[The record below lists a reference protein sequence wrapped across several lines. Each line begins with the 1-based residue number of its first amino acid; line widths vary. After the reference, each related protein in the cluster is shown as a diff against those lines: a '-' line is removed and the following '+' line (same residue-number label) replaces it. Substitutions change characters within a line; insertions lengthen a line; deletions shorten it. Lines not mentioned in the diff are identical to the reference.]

1 MKRILSFRVAA
12 YLLLLL
18 ALLGTN
24 LLTATK
30 AQPQP
35 QPQSQSQLVA
45 PVDFYR
51 FIVNNSQLGTLLTT
65 NFQEGTS
72 LNFAYYPFPQTAK
85 IAVPPA
91 PGWTPTPGQGLI
103 PLYRY
108 RISQNGRIYYGF
120 FNGLASGSGYTFQ
133 GVAGYVLPGDGSF
146 GGIPLQAFYSQSKG
160 YFYTVGTEVPIGYPY
175 SNGFLYH
182 GSPAYLPQGGQFS
195 WDPPPICDADGSQ
208 QQLCVDNGGIWNQT
222 TCSCRFIN
230 PGPCGGTLQ
239 TQAQPGQT
247 SVRPIEPCLKQEPE
261 PFKMKKEG
269 DPNN

>member
-1 MKRILSFRVAA
+1 MKKKLSLRIAV
-12 YLLLLL
+12 YLLLFL
-18 ALLGTN
+18 AFLGPS
-24 LLTATK
+24 LPTATR
-30 AQPQP
+30 AEPQDFTT
-35 QPQSQSQLVA
+35 QSQLVA
-45 PVDFYR
+45 PVDFHR

-91 PGWTPTPGQGLI
+91 AGWTPTPGQGLI

-133 GVAGYVLPGDGSF
+133 GVAGYVFPGDGSF
-146 GGIPLQAFYSQSKG
+146 GGIALQAFYSQSKG
-160 YFYTVGTEVPIGYPY
+160 YFYTVGTEVPIGYPF

-182 GSPAYLPQGGQFS
+182 GSPAYLPQGGLFS
-195 WDPPPICDADGSQ
+195 WDPPPICDADGSRRQ
-208 QQLCVDNGGIWNQT
+208 QCLDDGGVWNQT

-230 PGPCGGTLQ
+230 PCLTTSPTGAK
-239 TQAQPGQT
+239 TQIA
-247 SVRPIEPCLKQEPE
+247 PCLQREPE
-261 PFKMKKEG
+261 PFTTTKER
-269 DPNN
+269 DPIK